1 MNYPAAITGVLSRTT
16 GLLTKR
22 AGWFVFLAWLLFA
35 LTIPACLAIGVGSS
49 INLTYHPLHEGAPYD
64 RASLQVLPIALGVA
78 LFAAVASSL
87 ALALRRREI
96 AFYVVTA
103 CWIVLTIGSTFYLA
117 SIDKGPQQFDRYAG
131 EQHLRI
137 PWQYDPRGSDEPG
150 PNGVSVRL
158 CLDTLRGAYDASCHD
173 SKQVTIYP
181 LDDRRLRH
189 VEVPRYQRSESED
202 QPTGIRDGHQGYVH
216 TTPAEGQRKAITSY
230 YYRLTNS
237 EGSLQRTVSC
247 YGFGSCDH
255 RAIAGSYVLIYQAPE
270 SAFPQWNAMDQK
282 LAVLVDSWAM
292 QRSSKR
298 SPDECSDI
306 RELYRPGI
314 SLRSCGLRVAA
325 HSSGPQ

>member
-1 MNYPAAITGVLSRTT
+1 MNYPAAMTGALSRTT
-16 GLLTKR
+16 GLLTRR

-35 LTIPACLAIGVGSS
+35 LTAFSCLAIGVGSS
-49 INLTYHPLHEGAPYD
+49 INLKYHSLHEGAPFD
-64 RASLQVLPIALGVA
+64 RASLQVLPIAFGVA

-87 ALALRRREI
+87 ALALRRRAI
-96 AFYVVTA
+96 AFYVVAA
-103 CWIVLTIGSTFYLA
+103 CWIVLTLGSTFYLA

-131 EQHLRI
+131 EQRLRI
-137 PWQYDPRGSDEPG
+137 PWQYDPRGSDKPD

-158 CLDTLRGAYDASCHD
+158 CLDTLRGAYDESCHD
-173 SKQVTIYP
+173 SKQVAIYP
-181 LDDRRLRH
+181 LDDRRLQH

-255 RAIAGSYVLIYQAPE
+255 RAIAGRYVLDYQAPD
-270 SAFPQWNAMDQK
+270 SAFSQWNAMDRK
-282 LAVLVDSWAM
+282 LAELVDSWAM
-292 QRSSKR
+292 PRR
-298 SPDECSDI
+298 
-306 RELYRPGI
+306 
-314 SLRSCGLRVAA
+314 
-325 HSSGPQ
+325 